1 MFVFLCPF
9 GRTWAWAC
17 PTSKPP
23 PCPYRDMW
31 GSFRSANICYIT
43 LALATRRLEASSQLR
58 HNRLRPLSLNSA
70 GLSDRG
76 VDSGSDQ
83 TGDVT
88 FASRDSCAFHKALD
102 GASHVSH
109 SLFLA
114 FAFGMVGVSM
124 ALPGLE
130 PTTKSPGSEVRRAN
144 HCAAG
149 APHVRLL

>member
-1 MFVFLCPF
+1 M
-9 GRTWAWAC
+9 
-17 PTSKPP
+17 SS
-23 PCPYRDMW
+23 W
-31 GSFRSANICYIT
+31 GYICRAPFRSAYVYYIT
-43 LALATRRLEASSQLR
+43 LALATRRSEASSQLR

-88 FASRDSCAFHKALD
+88 FASRDSCKFHKALD

-114 FAFGMVGVSM
+114 FAFGMVGVSV

-149 APHVRLL
+149 APHFLYIKYLIRFLLKKAFLCLSLYMH

>member
-1 MFVFLCPF
+1 
-9 GRTWAWAC
+9 
-17 PTSKPP
+17 
-23 PCPYRDMW
+23 MW
-31 GSFRSANICYIT
+31 GSFRSANIYYIT
-43 LALATRRLEASSQLR
+43 LALATRRSEASSQLR

-88 FASRDSCAFHKALD
+88 FASRDSCKFHKALD

-114 FAFGMVGVSM
+114 FAFRMVGVSV

-149 APHVRLL
+149 APLKKGRE